1 MRWREQWLYHWLR
14 WRARHDVATPPIAEL
29 GTTAVGRIL
38 VLSNTA
44 IGDTL
49 MSLPALH
56 SLRQAYP
63 QAEICLLVNPPYQTL
78 FSVLAPS
85 LVNQV
90 AAYDGRW
97 RDFRRQVRQW
107 QAWRP
112 DLVAILHSNEPQATP
127 LAYLS
132 GARWRFK
139 LPNTSR
145 FRFLLSNRE
154 PVLDWDAFD
163 HGIQQRLA
171 VAQLAGGVPVAA
183 RMDLPLHPDS
193 TAAVDALLQQYRLP
207 STATLI
213 GFQPGAS
220 TTSRR
225 WPISRHIAVAKA
237 LLQQRPE
244 VWIAITGSPTERGLA
259 EAIVAGVADARV
271 FSTAGALPLQHLPT
285 LVQRMKVLLTPD
297 TGIMH
302 LAVAVGTPV
311 VALFAVSDWRRSGP
325 CQDLAKHQVIQKW
338 RTCQPCLSKR
348 CPHPEPMCMDLIAEQ
363 EVLQALHQALQP
375 SLERG

>member
-1 MRWREQWLYHWLR
+1 M
-14 WRARHDVATPPIAEL
+14 AGMA
-29 GTTAVGRIL
+29 
-38 VLSNTA
+38 
-44 IGDTL
+44 
-49 MSLPALH
+49 
-56 SLRQAYP
+56 
-63 QAEICLLVNPPYQTL
+63 
-78 FSVLAPS
+78 
-85 LVNQV
+85 
-90 AAYDGRW
+90 
-97 RDFRRQVRQW
+97 
-107 QAWRP
+107 RP

-145 FRFLLSNRE
+145 FRFLLSNCE

-193 TAAVDALLQQYRLP
+193 AAAVDALLQQYRLP

-244 VWIAITGSPTERGLA
+244 VWIVITGSPTERGLA

-271 FSTAGALPLQHLPT
+271 AFYRRCVAPATSTDFGAADEGAVNPRHRHYASCCCCWNAGGGAVCCIRLAAQWAL
-285 LVQRMKVLLTPD
+285 
-297 TGIMH
+297 
-302 LAVAVGTPV
+302 
-311 VALFAVSDWRRSGP
+311 SS
-325 CQDLAKHQVIQKW
+325 DLAKHQVIQKW